1 MLVFLPPL
9 GQYWNMATI
18 ATNRRASF
26 DYDLLERFEAG
37 IILSGA
43 EVKSIKTGHISL
55 SGSFV
60 TVKGGELYLT
70 NADIPRYKFSS
81 PLAPYDPTRSRKLLL
96 HKSQIKSLIGKA
108 KTLGLTLVPVRVYTK
123 GRRIKLEF
131 ALAKGKKAFDKRQ
144 AIARREAD
152 RKISRAL
159 RS

>member
-1 MLVFLPPL
+1 
-9 GQYWNMATI
+9 MATI

-26 DYDLLERFEAG
+26 DYDLRERYEAG
-37 IILSGA
+37 IILSGG
-43 EVKSIKTGHISL
+43 EVKSVKTGHISL

-70 NADIPRYKFSS
+70 NADIPRYKFASQQV
-81 PLAPYDPTRSRKLLL
+81 AHDPTRSRKLLL
-96 HKSQIKSLIGKA
+96 HKAEIKSLIGKA

-131 ALAKGKKAFDKRQ
+131 ALAKGKKSFDKRQ
-144 AIARREAD
+144 SIARREAD
-152 RKISRAL
+152 RKIGRAL